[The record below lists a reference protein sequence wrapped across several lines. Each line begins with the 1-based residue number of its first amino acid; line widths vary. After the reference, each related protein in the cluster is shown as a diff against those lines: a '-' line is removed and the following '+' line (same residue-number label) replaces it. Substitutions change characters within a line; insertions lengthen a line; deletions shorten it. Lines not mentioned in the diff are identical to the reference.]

1 MWRMTNDPDVQE
13 AVQDEVESPRS
24 ARRSTLMNEEGVS
37 AVESKSQVI
46 DKQQAAVDK
55 PLGSPGKVLS

>member
-1 MWRMTNDPDVQE
+1 MTNDPDVQE

-24 ARRSTLMNEEGVS
+24 GRRGTLMSEEGGVS
-37 AVESKSQVI
+37 AVESKSLVS

-55 PLGSPGKVLS
+55 PPGSPGKVLS